1 MFLPYGLRF
10 ACLSRKP
17 LCAEKMPLPSDVF
30 GCDSTPH
37 TDALKPVTILS
48 VAPATALNS
57 DCECVR
63 DGFVQTWEAY
73 VNEKPLR
80 IVIADDEPI
89 IRLDLKK
96 MLEDCGYDVVAEV
109 GDGARAV
116 EFARNLKPD
125 VVILDIKMPELDGID
140 AAKLITD
147 EKIAPVL
154 LLTAYSQLDLVN
166 RAKEAGVF
174 SYLVKPFKEADLM
187 PQIEVTVAR
196 WEAFLKI
203 EEQAAD
209 MEDKL
214 ETRKA
219 VDRAKGI
226 LMDQYGLK
234 EQEAFRRIQVQSMNT
249 RKSMRE
255 IAEAIIIAHNV

>member
-1 MFLPYGLRF
+1 V
-10 ACLSRKP
+10 S
-17 LCAEKMPLPSDVF
+17 
-30 GCDSTPH
+30 
-37 TDALKPVTILS
+37 
-48 VAPATALNS
+48 
-57 DCECVR
+57 
-63 DGFVQTWEAY
+63 
-73 VNEKPLR
+73 EKPLR

-96 MLEDCGYDVVAEV
+96 MLEDCGYDVVGEA
-109 GDGARAV
+109 GDGAKAV
-116 EFARNLKPD
+116 EAARTLKPD
-125 VVILDIKMPELDGID
+125 VVMLDIKMPEMDGID
-140 AAKLITD
+140 AAKIITD

-154 LLTAYSQLDLVN
+154 LLTAYSQIDLVN
-166 RAKEAGVF
+166 RAKDAGVF
-174 SYLVKPFKEADLM
+174 SYLVKPFKESDLM
-187 PQIEVTVAR
+187 PQIEVAVAR
-196 WEAFLKI
+196 WEAFSRI

-209 MEDKL
+209 LEDKL
-214 ETRKA
+214 ETRKS

>member
-1 MFLPYGLRF
+1 
-10 ACLSRKP
+10 
-17 LCAEKMPLPSDVF
+17 
-30 GCDSTPH
+30 
-37 TDALKPVTILS
+37 VTGN
-48 VAPATALNS
+48 A
-57 DCECVR
+57 
-63 DGFVQTWEAY
+63 
-73 VNEKPLR
+73 LR

-96 MLEDCGYDVVAEV
+96 MLQGLGYDVVAEA
-109 GDGARAV
+109 GDGVKAIEA
-116 EFARNLKPD
+116 ARNMKPD
-125 VVILDIKMPELDGID
+125 VVILDIKMPEMDGID
-140 AAKLITD
+140 AAKIITE

-154 LLTAYSQLDLVN
+154 LLTAYSQIDLVS
-166 RAKEAGVF
+166 RAKEAGVY
-174 SYLVKPFKEADLM
+174 SYLVKPFKESDLM
-187 PQIEVTVAR
+187 PQIEVAVAR
-196 WEAFLKI
+196 WDAFQKI
-203 EEQAAD
+203 EEQAAS

>member
-1 MFLPYGLRF
+1 MSDRKLR
-10 ACLSRKP
+10 L
-17 LCAEKMPLPSDVF
+17 
-30 GCDSTPH
+30 
-37 TDALKPVTILS
+37 
-48 VAPATALNS
+48 
-57 DCECVR
+57 
-63 DGFVQTWEAY
+63 
-73 VNEKPLR
+73 
-80 IVIADDEPI
+80 VIADDEPI

-96 MLEDCGYDVVAEV
+96 MLEDCGYDVVGEA

-116 EFARNLKPD
+116 ETARNLKPD
-125 VVILDIKMPELDGID
+125 VVILDIKMPEMDGID
-140 AAKLITD
+140 AAKIITE

-154 LLTAYSQLDLVN
+154 LLTAYSQIDLVV
-166 RAKEAGVF
+166 RAKDAGVY
-174 SYLVKPFKEADLM
+174 SYLVKPFKSTDLM
-187 PQIEVTVAR
+187 PQIEVAVAR
-196 WEAFLKI
+196 WDAFLQI
-203 EEQAAD
+203 EKTATD
-209 MEDKL
+209 LEDKL

>member
-1 MFLPYGLRF
+1 M
-10 ACLSRKP
+10 S
-17 LCAEKMPLPSDVF
+17 EK
-30 GCDSTPH
+30 T
-37 TDALKPVTILS
+37 
-48 VAPATALNS
+48 
-57 DCECVR
+57 
-63 DGFVQTWEAY
+63 
-73 VNEKPLR
+73 LR

-96 MLEDCGYDVVAEV
+96 MLEDCGYDVVGEA
-109 GDGARAV
+109 GDGVKAV
-116 EFARNLKPD
+116 EAARNLKPD
-125 VVILDIKMPELDGID
+125 VVILDIKMPEMDGID
-140 AAKLITD
+140 AAKIITD

-154 LLTAYSQLDLVN
+154 LCTAYSQIDLVN
-166 RAKEAGVF
+166 RATEAGVY
-174 SYLVKPFKEADLM
+174 SYLVKPFKSSDLM
-187 PQIEVTVAR
+187 PQIEVAVAR
-196 WEAFLKI
+196 WEAFSRI

-214 ETRKA
+214 ETRKS

>member
-1 MFLPYGLRF
+1 
-10 ACLSRKP
+10 LS
-17 LCAEKMPLPSDVF
+17 
-30 GCDSTPH
+30 
-37 TDALKPVTILS
+37 
-48 VAPATALNS
+48 
-57 DCECVR
+57 
-63 DGFVQTWEAY
+63 
-73 VNEKPLR
+73 EKPLR
-80 IVIADDEPI
+80 IVIADDDPI

-96 MLEDCGYDVVAEV
+96 MLEDCGYDVVAEA
-109 GDGARAV
+109 GDGAKAI
-116 EFARNLKPD
+116 EAARNLKPD
-125 VVILDIKMPELDGID
+125 AVILDIKMPEIDGID
-140 AAKLITD
+140 AAKIITE

-154 LLTAYSQLDLVN
+154 LLTAYSQLELIN

-174 SYLVKPFKEADLM
+174 SYLVKPFKEADLR
-187 PQIEVTVAR
+187 PQIEIAVAR

-209 MEDKL
+209 MEEKL

>member
-1 MFLPYGLRF
+1 MD
-10 ACLSRKP
+10 
-17 LCAEKMPLPSDVF
+17 EKV
-30 GCDSTPH
+30 
-37 TDALKPVTILS
+37 
-48 VAPATALNS
+48 
-57 DCECVR
+57 
-63 DGFVQTWEAY
+63 
-73 VNEKPLR
+73 LR

-96 MLEDCGYDVVAEV
+96 MLEDCGYEV
-109 GDGARAV
+109 IGEAADGARAV
-116 EFARNLKPD
+116 ELARTLRPD
-125 VVILDIKMPELDGID
+125 IVLLDIKMPEMDGID
-140 AAKLITD
+140 AAKIITD

-154 LLTAYSQLDLVN
+154 LLTAYSQLDLVS
-166 RAKEAGVF
+166 RAKDAGVY

-187 PQIEVTVAR
+187 PQIEVAAAR
-196 WEAFLKI
+196 WDAFSRI

-209 MEDKL
+209 LEDKL
-214 ETRKA
+214 ETRKV